1 MVTATET
8 APVAPVAGPQNFWDS
23 VGKPV
28 KGESGR
34 DFLASVDADWT
45 VAKHPLFAYGS
56 GDKSNMLMPVGGR
69 VAMVR
74 EDTSS
79 VIATVG
85 ETYHVIQNYELGDLA
100 DALLEVEG
108 GAEFIKGGSLNG
120 GRIVYLVA
128 KLPDGTF
135 KVDGDDSPIE
145 KYLIL
150 RTGHDGLT
158 SLTLGPT
165 AVRLWCE
172 NQVSMTIRGLKS
184 KIVIRH
190 TSNAAPRVEA
200 MRKAL
205 NFTGEYFDGL
215 ARVSQELIDRPFTY
229 KDLEKL
235 TVKLIPSMAENEE
248 KAVKAQAQRD
258 LILGIAKNA
267 DNLQN
272 VDWNA
277 YRAFQA
283 IAQYADHE
291 RTYRRTKRGTA
302 EDARAVAIL
311 GGTALGIK
319 DRAMGL
325 LLPTVKRD
333 ARGHFVPSLN

>member
-1 MVTATET
+1 MVTAT
-8 APVAPVAGPQNFWDS
+8 APVAAPVTSRQTFWDT

-28 KGESGR
+28 EGQTGR

-45 VAKHPLFAYGS
+45 VAKHPLFAYGA
-56 GDKSNMLMPVGGR
+56 GDKSALLLPVPGR
-69 VAMVR
+69 MAMVR
-74 EDTSS
+74 QDTSS

-100 DALLEVEG
+100 DALLEVEEG
-108 GAEFIKGGSLNG
+108 TEFIKGGALNG

-135 KVDGDDSPIE
+135 RVEGDDSPIE
-145 KYLIL
+145 KFLIL

-172 NQVSMTIRGLKS
+172 NQVNMTIRGLKS

-215 ARVSQELIDRPFTY
+215 ARVSQQLVDRPFTY

-235 TVKLIPSMAENEE
+235 TVKLIPSMAEDEE

-258 LILGIAKNA
+258 LILGIAQNA

-272 VDWNA
+272 LAWTS
-277 YRAFQA
+277 YRAYQA
-283 IAQYADHE
+283 IVQYADHE
-291 RTYRRTKRGTA
+291 RTYRKTKKGSA
-302 EDARAVAIL
+302 ADARAVAIL
-311 GGTALGIK
+311 DGTALGIK
-319 DRAMGL
+319 DRAMDL

-333 ARGHFVPSLN
+333 KDGHFVKA